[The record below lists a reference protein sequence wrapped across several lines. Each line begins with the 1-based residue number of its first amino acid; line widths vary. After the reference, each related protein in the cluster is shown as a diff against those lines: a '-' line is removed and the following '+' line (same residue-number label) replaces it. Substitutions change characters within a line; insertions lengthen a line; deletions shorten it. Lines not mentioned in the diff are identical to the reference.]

1 MYMNDGNKTKI
12 SLSNKSVF
20 ITGVAG
26 FIGSNLAKRL
36 LSTVEDVKVV
46 GLDNMNHYYDVRLK
60 EARLNELEQFDNFS
74 FVKGNLADKAVIESI
89 FEQYKPEIVVNLGA
103 QAGVRYSITN
113 PDAYVEANLIGFYN
127 ILEACRHSYDEGHTP
142 VKHLVYASSSS
153 VYGSNKKV
161 PYSTDDKVDNPVS
174 LYAATKK
181 SNELMAH
188 TLTDAEKRLE
198 IMMPRI
204 IGVNSNCY
212 HGYSIDEAL
221 EGIAAAGFHYVE
233 LTATKGWTEHV
244 FPDQSFASLCHV
256 QDKLKELDLVPFAMS
271 GHTNLMDADRLP
283 DFIMNMR
290 LAHFFGCK
298 YIVSS
303 IGEAHLKDK
312 AKTGNEVLVQN
323 IKGLIPHL
331 KENGLMLVL
340 ELHGEHATGTIMNEI
355 VTAVNSN
362 LVKINYDTAN
372 CVFYGNVDAADD
384 IDNCMDNVA
393 YLHIKD
399 KAGARDAWDFPA
411 LGKGYVDFKTLFNK
425 LDKANNDAPLSLE
438 IEFTAKG
445 PKDLDEINTAVK
457 ESAAYLENLGYK
469 I

>member
-1 MYMNDGNKTKI
+1 MKAKHRILAAGMAAAMTL
-12 SLSNKSVF
+12 SLAAC
-20 ITGVAG
+20 G
-26 FIGSNLAKRL
+26 GSASTAEPTAS
-36 LSTVEDVKVV
+36 STVEAAAPEATSEAAGGDVTEVTWWTYFGDKNIGYLQNIIDDFNNSQNQYHVTIV
-46 GLDNMNHYYDVRLK
+46 YQGNQMECNAKLQSTEKENLPAMFSGAVEDVAMYANSDFCVPLQKYVDADTEGWQELDDTWDALRS
-60 EARLNELEQFDNFS
+60 A
-74 FVKGNLADKAVIESI
+74 
-89 FEQYKPEIVVNLGA
+89 
-103 QAGVRYSITN
+103 YS
-113 PDAYVEANLIGFYN
+113 DGQGNLIGYPIGYSYPNIFYN
-127 ILEACRHSYDEGHTP
+127 ADL
-142 VKHLVYASSSS
+142 L
-153 VYGSNKKV
+153 KK
-161 PYSTDDKVDNPVS
+161 
-174 LYAATKK
+174 
-181 SNELMAH
+181 
-188 TLTDAEKRLE
+188 AEKRLE
-198 IMMPRI
+198 IMMSRI

-384 IDNCMDNVA
+384 IDTCMDNVA